1 MIYIYIYIC
10 IYTQIVVLRK
20 AGNAPGHT
28 PVVGFLHLHLY
39 LQGQ

>member
-1 MIYIYIYIC
+1 MIYIY

-20 AGNAPGHT
+20 AGNAPGHK
-28 PVVGFLHLHLY
+28 PVVGFLHPYLY